1 MVAFCR
7 AVLPACTIT
16 QYEWAGILH
25 ERQDYH
31 PRMSGRY
38 SAPDKESEIFEFLN
52 FEVTTTLLYPRIYKL
67 LSGAFFFNILN
78 ISQLLASSS
87 VSKKECPQLF
97 ALALL
102 RTSFHAICM
111 KVLLCLLV
119 FLMPLRR
126 LI

>member
-52 FEVTTTLLYPRIYKL
+52 FEVTTTLLYPRIYKSVKKMVWNGFL
-67 LSGAFFFNILN
+67 KIDIFPYMANTEAIHVQCRFWGNYQMLSKNGNILG
-78 ISQLLASSS
+78 
-87 VSKKECPQLF
+87 
-97 ALALL
+97 
-102 RTSFHAICM
+102 
-111 KVLLCLLV
+111 LV
-119 FLMPLRR
+119 RC
-126 LI
+126 